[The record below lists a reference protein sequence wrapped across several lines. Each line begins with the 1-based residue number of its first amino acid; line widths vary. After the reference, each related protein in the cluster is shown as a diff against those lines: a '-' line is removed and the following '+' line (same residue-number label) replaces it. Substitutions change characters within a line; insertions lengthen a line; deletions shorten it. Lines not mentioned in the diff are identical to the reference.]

1 MRQIVTLIAL
11 LYAAMVHA
19 QGIIDVHSHLITSEF
34 VSALENEGKLMD
46 E

>member
-19 QGIIDVHSHLITSEF
+19 QGIIDVHSHLNSYLANVGGGVMNVT
-34 VSALENEGKLMD
+34 L
-46 E
+46 